1 MSPPAPF
8 LAPIFFRQLVAPYF
22 TPLDGPPKRGTFW
35 RCVCKKW
42 PSWGR
47 GTDLYFRC
55 VCGPARVAQLK
66 ILRGGTAL
74 YFFQIVECT
83 ENLFLLWIAI
93 VDNAGLPSLS
103 LQIHTVIICPKYH
116 HNANICIKFNP
127 FTWNT
132 IQWNLGKSTRE
143 EGFYFGLETRLPQIW
158 VLKLFEGSAW
168 GFHF

>member
-1 MSPPAPF
+1 MLPVLHYTFYSVRWATQKGDI
-8 LAPIFFRQLVAPYF
+8 LEVRAQKVTQL
-22 TPLDGPPKRGTFW
+22 RG
-35 RCVCKKW
+35 
-42 PSWGR
+42 
-47 GTDLYFRC
+47 GTDLCFRC
-55 VCGPARVAQLK
+55 VRGPARVAQLK
-66 ILRGGTAL
+66 ILGGGTAL

-93 VDNAGLPSLS
+93 VDNAGLLSLS

-143 EGFYFGLETRLPQIW
+143 EGFYFGLKTRLPQIW